1 LSSNSL
7 EALTREDVLDGLLG
21 GHAKAASAALFAVES
36 RTAHLVAQSRQAME
50 RFLTEDAAEERELAF
65 LEALALGRESP
76 LRPTIQDLE
85 RHSAQWASLVP
96 ENPRVRATIAHML
109 GQKYEFTS
117 GAVPGIRT
125 SLGLDEKGVQQAYN
139 HLYQRPLETIF
150 ATRIKPAERLRWAW
164 ATLDGWL
171 VALPAFW
178 TVFSLTLTETV
189 SAGILAL
196 PIALAGVG
204 PLPGVVLLVALGLVN
219 MLTIAYMAESVSRSG
234 TIRYGSAFIGRVVA
248 EYLGRTGSFILS
260 FGLITICFLALWAY
274 YIGFSRTLADAT
286 RIPAPVWVALLF
298 LVGLYYL
305 RRDTLNATIVSAL
318 VIGAVNI
325 VLILLISLLA
335 FAHVRP
341 ANLFYVNVPFL
352 GGRPFEPMILR
363 LIFGVILSAYFGHLS
378 LSNCARV
385 VLHRDASAR
394 ALISGAV
401 MAQAVAMV
409 IYCVWVLAVNGAI
422 APQALVGRSGTALA
436 PLAEEVGPTVHVL
449 GSVFVVLGMA
459 MASIHTCLGLTN
471 LVRERLPISP
481 RPIMV
486 LPRRR
491 GRLLLHSSRHGT
503 AIADGDLRLGL
514 TYLGLAPDREPVRSV
529 SAEYGRGAVSEHVR
543 GNDHPHFRLD
553 VQVHGDR
560 CFREVAVTGSWD
572 IGELCGWLPASLH
585 AQHRPRLALEILDAS
600 QEHVRVRVNSP
611 MHLTYEGEWHAA
623 GLSLG
628 DVLAL
633 PDSSQQVVSW
643 MTRETVTGQETVSL
657 ADAVTH
663 TGLSEANVRTLL
675 YTLVEQGFVHEIEV
689 DGTIRYC
696 PQSVFRRGRPFS
708 EEIRRS
714 LGAERPILTAGGP
727 QNRLWLRTSERLL
740 GERGRFFLSISL
752 VLVAFLLT
760 EWALLTDRGSFSGP
774 LSFLGVI
781 VVSLLGGIFPVLL
794 LVASRQKG
802 EVVPS
807 VVYRFLGH
815 PLLTTGV
822 FLLFLTSLFLHGL
835 VIWADS
841 VQRAAALGVAVLM
854 IGATAVMARR
864 GAFAPRVVVELRED
878 QRGQRFRD
886 KAGPAPS
893 HTAPPTGRTTFA
905 ITVGGKQALADV
917 RLGYEA
923 GEQRVRAAA
932 GEIRALH
939 DLQYAIFQLPA
950 AGARELKAW
959 AHRITPEGNSEGLP
973 ALLIVQCD
981 SERKEFD
988 MKLSGGQVVLPL
1000 SDQVCRLEI
1009 NLRDHYDGGQ

>member
-1 LSSNSL
+1 MLSDSL
-7 EALTREDVLDGLLG
+7 GALTREDVLDGLLS
-21 GHAKAASAALFAVES
+21 GHAKAASAALFAIES
-36 RTAHLVAQSRQAME
+36 RTAHLVAHSRQAME

-65 LEALALGRESP
+65 LEALALGRGSP

-85 RHSAQWASLVP
+85 RYSSQWASLVP
-96 ENPRVRATIAHML
+96 ENPLVKATLARML
-109 GQKYEFTS
+109 GQKYEFTPRV
-117 GAVPGIRT
+117 VPGIRT
-125 SLGLDEKGVQQAYN
+125 SLGLDEETVRQAYSN
-139 HLYQRPLETIF
+139 LYQRPLETIF

-178 TVFSLTLTETV
+178 TVFALTLTETV
-189 SAGILAL
+189 GAGILAL

-248 EYLGRTGSFILS
+248 DYLGRTGSYILS

-274 YIGFSRTLADAT
+274 YIGFSTTLADAT
-286 RIPAPVWVALLF
+286 PIPAPVWVALLF

-325 VLILLISLLA
+325 ALILLISLLA
-335 FAHVRP
+335 FAHLRP

-394 ALISGAV
+394 ALMSGAV
-401 MAQAVAMV
+401 AAQAVAMV

-422 APQALVGRSGTALA
+422 APQALAGRSGTALA
-436 PLAEEVGPTVHVL
+436 PLAEVVGPTVRVL
-449 GSVFVVLGMA
+449 GSLFVVLGMA
-459 MASIHTCLGLTN
+459 MASIHSCLGLTN
-471 LVRERLPISP
+471 LVRERLPVKP
-481 RPIMV
+481 RSVVM

-491 GRLLLHSSRHGT
+491 GRLLLRSNRRGR
-503 AIADGDLRLGL
+503 AKGDGDLSLGL
-514 TYLGLAPDREPVRSV
+514 TYLGLISDRESMRSV
-529 SAEYGRGAVSEHVR
+529 SPEYDRGARPEPVR
-543 GNDHPHFRLD
+543 GNDYSHFRLD
-553 VQVHGDR
+553 VQVDGSR
-560 CFREVAVTGSWD
+560 YVREVAVTASWD
-572 IGELCGWLPASLH
+572 MAELCGWLPASLQ
-585 AQHRPRLALEILDAS
+585 AQHNPRLALEILDATHE
-600 QEHVRVRVNSP
+600 QVRLRVSSS

-633 PDSSQQVVSW
+633 PDLAQQVVSW
-643 MTRETVTGQETVSL
+643 MMRETVTGKETVSL
-657 ADAVTH
+657 ADAVTYA
-663 TGLSEANVRTLL
+663 GLSEANVRTVLH
-675 YTLVEQGFVHEIEV
+675 TLVERGFVHEIEV
-689 DGTIRYC
+689 DGTIRYR
-696 PQSVFRRGRPFS
+696 PQSVSRRGRPFTEQIWRKLS
-708 EEIRRS
+708 
-714 LGAERPILTAGGP
+714 ADRPVLTAGGP
-727 QNRLWLRTSERLL
+727 EDRLWLWTSERLL
-740 GERGRFFLSISL
+740 GKRGRFCLSISL

-760 EWALLTDRGSFSGP
+760 EWALLTGRGSFSGP

-794 LVASRQKG
+794 LVAGRKKG
-802 EVVPS
+802 EVVPG

-822 FLLFLTSLFLHGL
+822 FLLFLISLFLHGL
-835 VIWADS
+835 VIWVDP
-841 VQRAAALGVAVLM
+841 VQRAAALGVGVLM

-878 QRGQRFRD
+878 QRRQRSQD
-886 KAGPAPS
+886 KAGAAPS
-893 HTAPPTGRTTFA
+893 EMARPTGSVSFA
-905 ITVGGKQALADV
+905 ITVGGKPARADV
-917 RLGYEA
+917 RLGFEA
-923 GEQRVRAAA
+923 GEQRLRAAA
-932 GEIRALH
+932 GALPTLCG
-939 DLQYAIFQLPA
+939 LQYAIFQVPG

-959 AHRITPEGNSEGLP
+959 VHRITPEGNSEGLP
-973 ALLIVQCD
+973 ALLIVHCD
-981 SERKEFD
+981 GERKEFD
-988 MKLSGGQVVLPL
+988 MKLSDGQVVLPL
-1000 SDQVCRLEI
+1000 SDYECRLEI
-1009 NLRDHYDGGQ
+1009 NLRDHYDGG